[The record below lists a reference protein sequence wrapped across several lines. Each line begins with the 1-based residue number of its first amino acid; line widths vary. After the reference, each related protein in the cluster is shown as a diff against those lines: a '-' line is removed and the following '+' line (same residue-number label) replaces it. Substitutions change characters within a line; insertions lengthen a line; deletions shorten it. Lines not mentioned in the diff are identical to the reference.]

1 MLIGPIDKITETDLQ
16 ALVAAQASESATLD
30 FKRDL
35 PGATSKDKY
44 EFAKDACA
52 LANSGGGDLVYGID
66 ETDGFASRVLPLVGE
81 TFDAAKRRLG
91 MIADAGIEPRI
102 PGIRMEAVM
111 VSGGYVL
118 IVRVPASFNGPHRIV
133 LDGHSRF
140 VVRNNTHTTE
150 LSYDQLRDAFNRM
163 NTLSEKANKFKA
175 ERLNSIVAKKT
186 GLPMRKGPIAVALLV
201 PLQPTVGRNSFD
213 ITAID
218 PQSMLTWVASG
229 AKSMRNLD
237 GFLVYETMTDK
248 PEDGL
253 YAYAQVFRNGAMEA
267 GLTATQ
273 TISDEKKIPS
283 SAIAKFLRNCY
294 LKFTTTAQ
302 ERGLRGPA
310 VFSCS
315 LLNIGDYQFAV
326 KDIYSSRSAM
336 YSDRPQLTLPD
347 GWIEALDSPAPV
359 DDVVK
364 PILDV
369 MWEAFDASRCF
380 DYDKYGNWSPQ

>member
-1 MLIGPIDKITETDLQ
+1 MLIGPIEKITEADLQ

-35 PGATSKDKY
+35 PGAASKDKY
-44 EFAKDACA
+44 EFVKDVCA
-52 LANSGGGDLVYGID
+52 LANSSGGDLVYGID
-66 ETDGFASRVLPLVGE
+66 EKDGFASRISTLASEP
-81 TFDAAKRRLG
+81 FDAAKRRLG

-118 IVRVPASFNGPHRIV
+118 IVRVPASFSGPHRIV

-140 VVRNNTHTTE
+140 VVRNNTHTAE

-163 NTLSEKANKFKA
+163 STMSEKANNFKA
-175 ERLNSIVAKKT
+175 ERLNSIVAQKT
-186 GLPMRKGPIAVALLV
+186 GMPMRKGPIAVALLI
-201 PLQPTVGRNSFD
+201 PLQPAVGRNSFD

-218 PQSMLTWVASG
+218 PQSMSAWNVSAV
-229 AKSMRNLD
+229 KSMRNLD

-253 YAYAQVFRNGAMEA
+253 YAYAQVFRHGAMEA
-267 GLTATQ
+267 ALTATL
-273 TISDEKKIPS
+273 TISYEKKIPS
-283 SAIAKFLRNCY
+283 SAIAKFLRRCY
-294 LKFTTTAQ
+294 SNFTSTAQ
-302 ERGLRGPA
+302 ARGLRGPA

-326 KDIYSSRSAM
+326 RDIYASRSAM

-347 GWIEALDSPAPV
+347 AWIEALDAPAPV
-359 DDVVK
+359 DEVLK

-369 MWEAFDASRCF
+369 LWEAFDASRCF
-380 DYDKYGNWSPQ
+380 DYDEDGNWSPQ

>member
-1 MLIGPIDKITETDLQ
+1 MLIGPIEKITEADLQ

-35 PGATSKDKY
+35 PGAASKDKY

-66 ETDGFASRVLPLVGE
+66 EKDGFASRISPLVSE

-102 PGIRMEAVM
+102 PGIRIEAVM

-140 VVRNNTHTTE
+140 VVRNNTHTAE

-163 NTLSEKANKFKA
+163 NTLSEKAINFKV
-175 ERLNSIVAKKT
+175 ERLKSIVAQKN
-186 GLPMRKGPIAVALLV
+186 GLPMRKGPIAVALLI
-201 PLQPTVGRNSFD
+201 PLQSAVGRNSFD
-213 ITAID
+213 ITTID
-218 PQSMLTWVASG
+218 PQSMRTWEASG
-229 AKSMRNLD
+229 AKSMRNID
-237 GFLVYETMTDK
+237 GFLLYETMTDK
-248 PEDGL
+248 PADGL
-253 YAYAQVFRNGAMEA
+253 YAYAQIYRNGAMEA
-267 GLTATQ
+267 ALTATL
-273 TISDEKKIPS
+273 TISDDKKIPS
-283 SAIAKFLRNCY
+283 TTIAKFFRRCY
-294 LKFTTTAQ
+294 ENFTTTAQ
-302 ERGLRGPA
+302 ARGLRGPA
-310 VFSCS
+310 IFSCS

-326 KDIYSSRSAM
+326 RDRYASRSAM

-347 GWIEALDSPAPV
+347 GWVETLDSPEPV

-369 MWEAFDASRCF
+369 LWEAFDASRCF
-380 DYDKYGNWSPQ
+380 DYDKEGNWSPQ